1 MFVSPYESDQKSES
15 SKMKCANCGG
25 SGHIYKNCNHPIT
38 SYGIVCFQLRYDS
51 QNNLIPKY
59 LMVQRKDSLSYVEF
73 MRGKYNIDQKSYL
86 MRLISNMTKIERDN
100 LMNMT
105 FDELW
110 KALWLTEDSK
120 GFIREYN
127 DAKNKFEMLRKGC
140 IMKNNNNDMF
150 YFDIKYIVENTIC
163 NLTEPEWGFPKG
175 RKNMNEHDMST
186 ALRECRE
193 ESGVDPSNIYIINN
207 MKPFEEIFS
216 GTNKIRYR
224 HVYYLGYCA
233 KAKKKLF
240 NPYNKQQAKEIK
252 DVNWFSFEKAL
263 SNIRDHNIER
273 KELLKRINSLIL
285 KNIPNNVINSNNDY
299 KGFNKTYTR
308 AGFL

>member
-1 MFVSPYESDQKSES
+1 MMVSPCESDQKSES
-15 SKMKCANCGG
+15 SKMKCVNCGG
-25 SGHIYKNCNHPIT
+25 SGHIYRNCNHPIT
-38 SYGIVCFQLRYDS
+38 SYGIICFQLRYDS

-59 LMVQRKDSLSYVEF
+59 LMVQRKDSLSFVEF

-86 MRLISNMTKIERDN
+86 MRLISNMTKFEREN
-100 LMNMT
+100 LLNMT

-127 DAKNKFEMLRKGC
+127 DAKSKFEMLRKGC
-140 IMKNNNNDMF
+140 IMKNNKNDMF
-150 YFDIKYIVENTIC
+150 YFDIKYIVDNTDC

-216 GTNKIRYR
+216 GTNLVRYR

-240 NPYNKQQAKEIK
+240 NPFNKQQAKEIK

-263 SNIRDHNIER
+263 LNIRDHNIER

-299 KGFNKTYTR
+299 QGFNKAYSRT
-308 AGFL
+308 GFL